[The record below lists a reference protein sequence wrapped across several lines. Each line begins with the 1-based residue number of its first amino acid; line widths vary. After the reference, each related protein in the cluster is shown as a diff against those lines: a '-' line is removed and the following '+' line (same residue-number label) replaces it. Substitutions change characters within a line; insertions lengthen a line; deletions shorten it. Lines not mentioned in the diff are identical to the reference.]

1 MVKTITIH
9 LDEKKYK
16 RYSELKERHNK
27 TWEELLDVAF
37 ALESRR

>member
-1 MVKTITIH
+1 MVKTITIR
-9 LDEKKYK
+9 LEDKKHK
-16 RYSELKERHNK
+16 RYLELKDGHNK